1 MQMMTEIRQERRQTR
16 SELLAEALRLAFESV
31 AQGFDLSHLVLCDSA
46 GFPFAGVGNEKDV
59 EALAAFAPV
68 LHRSGEPSSRY
79 RVMES
84 LSDCVFAAE
93 TGRVSLQSFDCSGT
107 TFLVCGVGRR
117 GATKDVGVF
126 RAITAAR
133 RILGR

>member
-1 MQMMTEIRQERRQTR
+1 MTTDVREERRRTR
-16 SELLAEALRLAFESV
+16 SEQLVVALRLAFESV

-46 GFPFAGVGNEKDV
+46 GFAFAGIGNEKDV

-68 LHRSGEPSSRY
+68 LHRSGEPATRFQ
-79 RVMES
+79 VMES
-84 LSDCVFAAE
+84 LGDCVFAAE
-93 TGRVSLQSFDCSGT
+93 KGRVSVRSFDCSGS
-107 TFLVCGVGRR
+107 TFLVCGVGPR